1 MDVIATA
8 VVNALVLSSMYILVA
23 LGFALMLSIMGIF
36 NFAHGAIYMVGAF
49 VTWTFAVQFG
59 IPQWAAL
66 VLAVGVMCAFGL
78 FLERF
83 CFRPFKG
90 QTQRIVIM
98 CIALIQVLVT
108 SVNVALGGYT
118 RALPPFIQGVITT
131 PFFSFSYERLITII
145 IGGAMLV
152 GVYLFIRDSKT
163 GKQMLAIAQNMEGA
177 ALQGISVNR
186 TSAIASV
193 MACGLASLAGS
204 LMAALL
210 SLSPYMGDVPL
221 TKAIQCVIL
230 SGIGSVGGILWSGL
244 IIGSIDGVLPIFTSA
259 SVADAIGLGIV
270 ILILLFRPKGLFGY
284 ELF

>member
-1 MDVIATA
+1 MDILATA
-8 VVNALVLSSMYILVA
+8 VVNALVQSSMYILVA

-66 VLAVGVMCAFGL
+66 VLAVGVMCGFGL

-98 CIALIQVLVT
+98 CIALIQVLTT

-118 RALPPFIQGVITT
+118 RALPPFIPGVIKTEV
-131 PFFSFSYERLITII
+131 FSFSYERLITII
-145 IGGAMLV
+145 IGGGLLI
-152 GVYLFIRDSKT
+152 GVYFFIRDSKI
-163 GKQMLAIAQNMEGA
+163 GKQMLAIAQNKEGS

-186 TSAIASV
+186 TSAVATVIAC
-193 MACGLASLAGS
+193 ALAATAGS
-204 LMAALL
+204 LMGALL
-210 SLSPYMGDVPL
+210 SLSPYMGDLPL
-221 TKAIQCVIL
+221 TKAIQVVIL

-244 IIGSIDGVLPIFTSA
+244 IIGSIDGVLPIFTTSA
-259 SVADAIGLGIV
+259 VADAIGLVIV